1 MDIKQTLEQ
10 FGLDGKKAEVYLA
23 SLQLGS
29 ASAQE
34 IAKRA
39 GLKRPTVVEILEGL
53 VRRGLVSFVTEKRT
67 RLFTAEPP
75 RKLLATMEEQA
86 RQARAIL
93 PDLEAIYGTSRTRPS
108 VKLYE
113 GVEGIKTV
121 FEDTLSNRDRC
132 LKAILSI
139 QDIDEFVGSEWFSDY
154 TNKRIASG
162 SELRVIRSE
171 EKEVG
176 DKYPSSKHDKRTV
189 HLAPKEMVF
198 TLSVYLYDNKVS
210 LIGTKKEHFGV
221 IIESEEFHQTMSH
234 LFDVLWQ
241 VTRVAKA
248 VD

>member
-1 MDIKQTLEQ
+1 MDIKQAIEQ

-34 IAKRA
+34 VAKRA

-75 RKLLATMEEQA
+75 RKLLAIMEEQA
-86 RQARAIL
+86 RQARSVL
-93 PDLEAIYGTSRTRPS
+93 PSLEAIYGTSRTRPS
-108 VKLYE
+108 VQLYE

-121 FEDTLSNRDRC
+121 FEDTLSNRDHC

-139 QDIDEFVGSEWFSDY
+139 QDIDEFVGSEWFADY

-176 DKYPSSKHDKRTV
+176 DKYPSSKHDRRTV
-189 HLAPKEMVF
+189 HFAPKEMVF